1 MDSIKIIYYLIPVL
15 ILVSISFL
23 YSFFDRST
31 KLDLKDFSKSIYD
44 YNLISIDGDSISIS
58 EYKGKKILI
67 VNVASW
73 WGHTPQYAGLQTLYE
88 KYKNDLV
95 VLGFPAND
103 FLQEPGKNS
112 KIKSFCS
119 TKYGVTFPMFE
130 KTNVKK
136 SDNQNPLYVWLSN
149 KELNGWNDKSPSW
162 NFCKYLIDENGNL
175 VKIFSSKV
183 KPSDDEIVQYL
194 NK

>member
-73 WGHTPQYAGLQTLYE
+73 
-88 KYKNDLV
+88 
-95 VLGFPAND
+95 
-103 FLQEPGKNS
+103 
-112 KIKSFCS
+112 
-119 TKYGVTFPMFE
+119 
-130 KTNVKK
+130 
-136 SDNQNPLYVWLSN
+136 
-149 KELNGWNDKSPSW
+149 
-162 NFCKYLIDENGNL
+162 
-175 VKIFSSKV
+175 
-183 KPSDDEIVQYL
+183 
-194 NK
+194 